1 MPELPEVETI
11 RQRLIKGFDKSP
23 SILNQSIQEVR
34 LFWHKTLIEP
44 DPHFFSGFL
53 PGQQVLAVDR
63 RAKFLILTLSD
74 AFLVIHLRMSGD
86 LYLEHQDNTTDYRDS
101 RHDRLWLEFE
111 SGWRLVFN
119 DMRKFGR
126 VWLLRDTSDLF
137 ANLGPEPFDEELT
150 PAVFADMLQ
159 KRSRQLKPLLI
170 DQRFLAGIG
179 NIYADEALFKAR
191 LHPLR
196 QSDSL
201 TLTEAGDLLESI
213 RFVLT
218 KGIDQKGAS
227 IDWVYR
233 GGDFQNY
240 FQVYQQTGNPCP
252 RCGHPIEKIR
262 VGQRGTHFCP
272 VCQTIDLS
280 GNKPGITRE
289 NR

>member
-23 SILNQSIQEVR
+23 SIIDQTITQVK
-34 LFWHKTLIEP
+34 LFWSGTLSEP
-44 DPHFFSGFL
+44 DPLTFSAFL

-63 RAKFLILTLSD
+63 RAKFLVLTLSD
-74 AFLVIHLRMSGD
+74 AYLVVHLRMSGD
-86 LYLEHQDNTTDYRDS
+86 LYLEHKEKNADFRDS
-101 RHDRLWLEFE
+101 KHDRLWLEFE

-126 VWLLRDTSDLF
+126 VWLLRDTSKLF
-137 ANLGPEPFDEELT
+137 SHLGPEPFNEQLT
-150 PAVFADMLQ
+150 PTVFADMLQ
-159 KRSRQLKPLLI
+159 KRSRQLKPLLM
-170 DQRFLAGIG
+170 DQSFLAGVG
-179 NIYADEALFKAR
+179 NIYADESLFMAG

-196 QSDSL
+196 LSNSL
-201 TLTEAGDLLESI
+201 SVSEAVNLLDSI
-213 RFVLT
+213 RYVLT

-252 RCGHPIEKIR
+252 RCGHPIKKTK

-272 VCQTIDLS
+272 VCQKNDPS
-280 GNKPGITRE
+280 GS
-289 NR
+289 

>member
-23 SILNQSIQEVR
+23 SIIGQTINQVR
-34 LFWHKTLIEP
+34 LFWPGTLSEP
-44 DPHFFSGFL
+44 DPETFSAFL

-63 RAKFLILTLSD
+63 RAKFLVFTLSD
-74 AFLVIHLRMSGD
+74 AYLVVHLRMSGD
-86 LYLEHQDNTTDYRDS
+86 LYLEQKEEKGDFRDS
-101 RHDRLWLEFE
+101 KHDRLWLDFE
-111 SGWRLVFN
+111 SSWRLVFN

-126 VWLLRDTSDLF
+126 VWLLRDTTDLF
-137 ANLGPEPFDEELT
+137 SNLGPEPFDERLSSTIFVE
-150 PAVFADMLQ
+150 MLQ
-159 KRSRQLKPLLI
+159 KRSRQLKPLLM
-170 DQRFLAGIG
+170 DQSFLAGVG
-179 NIYADEALFKAR
+179 NIYADEALFRAG

-196 QSDSL
+196 LSNSL
-201 TLTEAGDLLESI
+201 SLEEAESLLESI

-252 RCGHPIEKIR
+252 RCGHPIEKTK

-272 VCQTIDLS
+272 VCQKIDS
-280 GNKPGITRE
+280 
-289 NR
+289 

>member
-23 SILNQSIQEVR
+23 SILNQTIHQVR
-34 LFWHKTLIEP
+34 LFWHGTLSEP
-44 DPHFFSGFL
+44 DPQTFSAFL
-53 PGQQVLAVDR
+53 PGQEVLAVDR
-63 RAKFLILTLSD
+63 RAKFLVFTLSD
-74 AFLVIHLRMSGD
+74 AYLVVHLRMSGD
-86 LYLEHQDNTTDYRDS
+86 LYLEQLDNNTPLRDNKY
-101 RHDRLWLEFE
+101 DRMWLEFE

-126 VWLLRDTSDLF
+126 VWLLRETNELF
-137 ANLGPEPFDEELT
+137 SKLGPEPFDEQLT
-150 PAVFADMLQ
+150 AAIFADMLQ

-170 DQRFLAGIG
+170 DQSFLAGVG
-179 NIYADEALFKAR
+179 NIYADEALFRAG

-196 QSDSL
+196 LSDSL
-201 TLTEAGDLLESI
+201 SDSEVTSLLESI
-213 RFVLT
+213 RFVLNN
-218 KGIDQKGAS
+218 GIDQKGAS

-252 RCGHPIEKIR
+252 RCGHPIEKTK

-272 VCQTIDLS
+272 VCQKNDLS
-280 GNKPGITRE
+280 
-289 NR
+289 

>member
-23 SILNQSIQEVR
+23 SIINQTITQVR
-34 LFWHKTLIEP
+34 LFWPNTLSEP
-44 DPHFFSGFL
+44 DPLTFSAFL
-53 PGQQVLAVDR
+53 LGQQVLAVDR
-63 RAKFLILTLSD
+63 RAKFLVFTLDD
-74 AFLVIHLRMSGD
+74 AYLVVHLRMSGD
-86 LYLEHQDNTTDYRDS
+86 LYLKQKDMNADFRDS
-101 RHDRLWLEFE
+101 KHDRLWLEFE
-111 SGWRLVFN
+111 SGWQLVFN

-126 VWLLRDTSDLF
+126 VWLLRDTSSLF
-137 ANLGPEPFDEELT
+137 SNLGPEPFDKRLT
-150 PAVFADMLQ
+150 ATVFVDMLQ

-170 DQRFLAGIG
+170 DQSFLAGVG
-179 NIYADEALFKAR
+179 NIYADEALFLAG

-201 TLTEAGDLLESI
+201 TISEAATLLDSI
-213 RFVLT
+213 RRVLT

-252 RCGHPIEKIR
+252 RCGHPIEKIK

-272 VCQTIDLS
+272 VCQKTHPS
-280 GNKPGITRE
+280 
-289 NR
+289 

>member
-23 SILNQSIQEVR
+23 SIINQTITQVR
-34 LFWHKTLIEP
+34 LFWPGTLSEP
-44 DPHFFSGFL
+44 DPLTFSAFL

-63 RAKFLILTLSD
+63 RAKFLVFTLDD
-74 AFLVIHLRMSGD
+74 AYLVVHLRMSGD
-86 LYLEHQDNTTDYRDS
+86 LYLEQKDMNADFRDS
-101 RHDRLWLEFE
+101 KHDRLWLEFE
-111 SGWRLVFN
+111 SGWQLVFN

-137 ANLGPEPFDEELT
+137 SNLGPEPFDERLT
-150 PAVFADMLQ
+150 ATVFVDMLQ

-170 DQRFLAGIG
+170 DQSFLAGVG
-179 NIYADEALFKAR
+179 NIYADEALFLAG

-201 TLTEAGDLLESI
+201 TISEAGTLLDSI
-213 RFVLT
+213 RRVLT

-252 RCGHPIEKIR
+252 RCGHPIEKIK

-272 VCQTIDLS
+272 VCQKTHPS
-280 GNKPGITRE
+280 
-289 NR
+289 